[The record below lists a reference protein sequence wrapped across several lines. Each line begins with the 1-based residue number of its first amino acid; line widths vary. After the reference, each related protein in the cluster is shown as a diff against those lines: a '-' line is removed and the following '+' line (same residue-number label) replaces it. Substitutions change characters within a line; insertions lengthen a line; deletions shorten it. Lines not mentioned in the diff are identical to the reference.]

1 VRRSSRNVDT
11 YGCPVFVLPV
21 RLICTIVAKW
31 YLLVWPLV
39 FNCVLWSVT
48 LAWCFYCKS
57 SKEEVCG
64 AVEGSSWPQWRS
76 EMVGERRQPQFEWH
90 SFNTRAHRCTWCGS
104 CRALYPKVRTKLSK
118 YGCAFTHTWL
128 SLQPNLITV
137 SFFFVSGLDLSW
149 EFCLFGILTILFW
162 RIPAK

>member
-1 VRRSSRNVDT
+1 MNPIHKVLTGAWKPVRRSSRNVDT

-31 YLLVWPLV
+31 YLLVWLLV

-90 SFNTRAHRCTWCGS
+90 SFNTRAHRC
-104 CRALYPKVRTKLSK
+104 
-118 YGCAFTHTWL
+118 
-128 SLQPNLITV
+128 SLQCWWKACCRWFFCHMVWFLSCPLPKGKNKTIQIRLCLHPHLIVIATK
-137 SFFFVSGLDLSW
+137 SHN
-149 EFCLFGILTILFW
+149 C
-162 RIPAK
+162 